1 MFYRPYHPDDF
12 AQLYAV
18 EEICFQPPLRFTRTY
33 MRQLV
38 GSRNAAT
45 WMAEENGL
53 IAGFAIVEWSSG
65 SNETTAY
72 IQTIEVLPEFRRMGV
87 AAELMR
93 RLEDSASNAGA
104 ILMWLHVDAENAAAQ
119 RLYEA
124 HDYTQKG
131 REENYYPRGRAALI
145 YMKQFELAPKP
156 SKTLIGVK

>member
-1 MFYRPYHPDDF
+1 MLYRPYHPDDF
-12 AQLYAV
+12 NRLYAV
-18 EEICFQPPLRFTRTY
+18 EEACFVPPFRFSRTY
-33 MRQLV
+33 MRQIV
-38 GSRNAAT
+38 ASRNAAT
-45 WMAEENGL
+45 WMAEDSGT
-53 IAGFAIVEWSSG
+53 IAGFAIVEWSVE
-65 SNETTAY
+65 SNQTTAY
-72 IQTIEVLPEFRRMGV
+72 IQTIEVLPQYRRMGI

-93 RLEDSASNAGA
+93 RLEDSASKAAANL
-104 ILMWLHVDAENAAAQ
+104 IWLHVDAENTTAQ